1 MLVPFYTKEA
11 EQKNVSVSEAG
22 MVFGSVNFVQILF
35 IPLFGKYLGVLK
47 AHRLFLIGLF
57 ICGASN
63 ISFGFLDLVDERMP
77 FLALSFVIRIIS
89 AIGEAAF
96 LTSLYPLATKTSSER
111 FRSTIL
117 SVMETAFGVGMTTGP
132 AVGGILYNYQGFYFP
147 FVTVG
152 GLLLC
157 CSLVSALIIDRNCN
171 DTEVD
176 YQSLEGGLMQIKPA
190 DTTYRKLFSTAAI
203 SIPFIILILSEMSI
217 AWFLP
222 TLEPFLRETFDFDS
236 TLSGIMFSLEGLT
249 YAAFSPLFGI
259 LLDRGLSPY
268 TTMVIGVGCQII
280 GLSLLGPARYL
291 KFIPE
296 SPYTTGIG
304 LFILGSG
311 IAASFIVTLTYM
323 LSEASKANRKIRDTE
338 QTRGMITS
346 LWLIAENIG
355 GWLGSFFGGIAYD
368 NLGFEGSSIVII
380 GLQGI
385 IVIGIPYLLY
395 SNKRNERRLDA
406 VLLDNDVSVSQK
418 KTNTKYN
425 NLSDKTGKIDE
436 RTPLIRK
443 M

>member
-1 MLVPFYTKEA
+1 
-11 EQKNVSVSEAG
+11 
-22 MVFGSVNFVQILF
+22 
-35 IPLFGKYLGVLK
+35 
-47 AHRLFLIGLF
+47 
-57 ICGASN
+57 
-63 ISFGFLDLVDERMP
+63 
-77 FLALSFVIRIIS
+77 
-89 AIGEAAF
+89 
-96 LTSLYPLATKTSSER
+96 
-111 FRSTIL
+111 
-117 SVMETAFGVGMTTGP
+117 METAFGVGMTTGP

-147 FVTVG
+147 FVIVG

-157 CSLVSALIIDRNCN
+157 CSMVSALIIDRNCN

-190 DTTYRKLFSTAAI
+190 NTTYRKLFSTAAI

-249 YAAFSPLFGI
+249 YAAFSPFFGI
-259 LLDRGLSPY
+259 LLDRGLSSY
-268 TTMVIGVGCQII
+268 TTMVIGVGCQIL

-291 KFIPE
+291 QFIPE

-323 LSEASKANRKIRDTE
+323 LSEASKADRKIRDTE

-385 IVIGIPYLLY
+385 IVIGIPYLWY
-395 SNKRNERRLDA
+395 SSKRIERRLDA
-406 VLLDNDVSVSQK
+406 VLLDNDVSVSQI
-418 KTNTKYN
+418 KTNAKNN
-425 NLSDKTGKIDE
+425 NLSVETEKIDE
-436 RTPLIRK
+436 STPLIRK